1 MEESQVEQ
9 AARLLFAAWR
19 EQRTI
24 PGLPESCRPQS
35 LDDGYRIQAALA
47 ALHEAP
53 EAGYKIGATNQA
65 VQNMLNVDAPFSAA
79 YSRHEVMAAVADLH
93 PAIEIPDSR
102 YEDLPAAGMAQITAD
117 NGAAALLVMGPPADD
132 WRALDLSRQSV
143 TIRVNGAAVEE
154 GSGAN
159 VLGDPANALVWL
171 ANELSARGIGLKAGQ
186 TVSTGSA
193 ANVVKVEPGD
203 NVVADFG
210 DLGVAEASF
219 G

>member
-1 MEESQVEQ
+1 
-9 AARLLFAAWR
+9 
-19 EQRTI
+19 
-24 PGLPESCRPQS
+24 
-35 LDDGYRIQAALA
+35 
-47 ALHEAP
+47 
-53 EAGYKIGATNQA
+53 
-65 VQNMLNVDAPFSAA
+65 
-79 YSRHEVMAAVADLH
+79 MAAVADLH

-102 YEDLPAAGMAQITAD
+102 YEDLPATGMAQITAD
-117 NGAAALLVMGPPADD
+117 NGATALLVMGPPADD